1 MKGLSFNFSAI
12 IGVFVPLS
20 FYCCLSGTIIT
31 LCLFAV
37 SLKFEDLKSPVR
49 KLAFIFAFL
58 WLLNIIASFYAI
70 FISPTSLSFMEIQ
83 TTTLTYL
90 IKR

>member
-1 MKGLSFNFSAI
+1 MKGLSFNLSAI

-31 LCLFAV
+31 LCLFSF
-37 SLKFEDLKSPVR
+37 SLKFEALKSPVR

-58 WLLNIIASFYAI
+58 WLLNIFASFYAI
-70 FISPTSLSFMEIQ
+70 FMSPSSLSFIDIK

-90 IKR
+90 IKG